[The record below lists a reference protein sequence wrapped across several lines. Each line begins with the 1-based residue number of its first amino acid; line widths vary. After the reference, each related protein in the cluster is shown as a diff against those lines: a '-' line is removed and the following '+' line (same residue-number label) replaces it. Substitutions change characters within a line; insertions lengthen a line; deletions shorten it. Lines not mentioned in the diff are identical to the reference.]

1 MIFMDSFNA
10 WFIASKNQIETN
22 YFKKI
27 SIDNKEL
34 KVQINKKAKQLWS
47 NMPDIEKNEWKNK
60 IEIIDEVKP
69 QKLTKLVLKTP
80 KVKKKKNT
88 KKAKKSKKR
97 RKEKKSTLQ

>member
-10 WFIASKNQIETN
+10 WFMENKDQIEID
-22 YFKKI
+22 YFKTI

-34 KVQINKKAKQLWS
+34 NVQINKKAKQLWS

-80 KVKKKKNT
+80 KVKKKKKT
-88 KKAKKSKKR
+88 KKAKKSKKS
-97 RKEKKSTLQ
+97 KK